1 MRSFAIINLRKEID
15 IYQNIIQQINDSEK
29 IFIFTIFDN
38 FVCNI
43 ESDNITIITI
53 PNEYTDSEAKIKNY
67 VTKYFI
73 ENNFKGFLHV
83 IEDSVEIFNSPE
95 KFVNELEI
103 MMNKLKL
110 KSWFNTITDKLN
122 FTFNIY
128 NPRFSIVIDEPEF
141 KEKYDKIIHWTSH
154 ANTSWVCY
162 NLEQGNFSDFE
173 FDERFKIPMFY
184 IIKFLADRRNQK
196 QNGEMYYMNF
206 YPSIDEEKDVF
217 RLLRVKDFIEITAQ
231 DKNNEHNLFNS
242 LNVNYSQDNII
253 EPIFEDMIFNLRR

>member
-1 MRSFAIINLRKEID
+1 MRSFAIINIRKEID

-29 IFIFTIFDN
+29 IFIFTIFN
-38 FVCNI
+38 NYVCNI

-141 KEKYDKIIHWTSH
+141 KEKYDKIIHWTSSQIH
-154 ANTSWVCY
+154 HGYV
-162 NLEQGNFSDFE
+162 
-173 FDERFKIPMFY
+173 
-184 IIKFLADRRNQK
+184 II
-196 QNGEMYYMNF
+196 
-206 YPSIDEEKDVF
+206 
-217 RLLRVKDFIEITAQ
+217 
-231 DKNNEHNLFNS
+231 
-242 LNVNYSQDNII
+242 
-253 EPIFEDMIFNLRR
+253 